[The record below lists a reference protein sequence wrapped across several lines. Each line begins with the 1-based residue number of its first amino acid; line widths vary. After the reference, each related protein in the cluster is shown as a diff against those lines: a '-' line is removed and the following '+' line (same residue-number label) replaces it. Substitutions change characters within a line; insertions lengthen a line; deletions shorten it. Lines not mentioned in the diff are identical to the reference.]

1 MSNRSLITRDLT
13 ALLRLSWPVV
23 LSRLGIMTMG
33 LVDAVVVGHYSA
45 EHLGYQTLGWAP
57 TGVLITAAVGLLAG
71 IQIMAARH
79 IGEGR
84 PEATGGVYRRGL
96 LYALWLGIVGGAAL
110 LLLGPL
116 GLRSMGVDP
125 KLAAGAS
132 AVLTVLALSMPF
144 HLTSNAGIFFLEAL
158 SRPKP
163 ATIAMWFCNLVNLG
177 LNLLLVPGALGFPE
191 LGAVGS
197 AWATLGSRALL
208 ALIIFVYILRLPDAR
223 ALGLFAK
230 PIDGPVAAMQQR
242 RVGYG
247 GGASYFV
254 EAGAFAAMGL
264 IAAWI
269 GESAVAGWGVVLN
282 ATAVIFMIPLGLS
295 AATAVLVGQAYGA
308 GNRRGVVRAGNL
320 GFCVTIAVL
329 SVISLLVAVFPNTI
343 AGVYTDDPKL
353 IGLAAAALV
362 LGSLYFI
369 CDGLQA
375 VAAQAL
381 RARGDVLVPTLTHI
395 ISYVLIMIPLAW
407 WLAIP
412 LGMGLVGIVWAVIA
426 ASISAAA
433 FLLARFWILARR
445 G

>member
-1 MSNRSLITRDLT
+1 MSHPNLVKRDLA

-33 LVDAVVVGHYSA
+33 LVDAIVVGHYSA
-45 EHLGYQTLGWAP
+45 VHLGYQTLGWAP
-57 TGVLITAAVGLLAG
+57 TSVLVTTAIGLLAG
-71 IQIMAARH
+71 IQVMTARH

-96 LYALWLGIVGGAAL
+96 VYSLWLGLGAGAL
-110 LLLGPL
+110 LLFLGPTAL
-116 GLRSMGVDP
+116 NAMDIEPS
-125 KLAAGAS
+125 LAAGAS
-132 AVLTVLALSMPF
+132 AVLVVLALSMPF
-144 HLTSNAGIFFLEAL
+144 HLTSTAGMFFLEAL

-163 ATIAMWFCNLVNLG
+163 ATIAMWLCNLVNLG

-197 AWATLGSRALL
+197 AWATMVSRVLL
-208 ALIIFVYILRLPDAR
+208 AAIIFVYILRLKDAR
-223 ALGLFAK
+223 ALGVFSK

-247 GGASYFV
+247 GGASYFA
-254 EAGAFAAMGL
+254 EAGAFACMGL
-264 IAAWI
+264 IAASI
-269 GESAVAGWGVVLN
+269 GEAAVAGWGVILN
-282 ATAVIFMIPLGLS
+282 ATGVIFMAPLGLS

-308 GNRRGVVRAGNL
+308 GKRGGMVRAGNL
-320 GFCVTIAVL
+320 GFAVTAAVL
-329 SVISLLVAVFPNTI
+329 TVVSLGVAIFPNTI
-343 AGVYTDDPKL
+343 AGFYTNDASL
-353 IGLAAAALV
+353 IGLAAGALV

-369 CDGLQA
+369 FDGLQA

-381 RARGDVLVPTLTHI
+381 RARGDVLMPTITHV
-395 ISYVLIMIPLAW
+395 ISYALLMVPLAW
-407 WLAIP
+407 WLAID
-412 LGMGLVGIVWAVIA
+412 LDMGLVGIVWAVVA
-426 ASISAAA
+426 ASIAAAA